1 MLPSSFG
8 DCISLVGNARK
19 AIVNRSKSQPSFWKI
34 YCKAWIAK
42 SSVSSNKCRL
52 NFRAQ
57 MLCKIFWWIYL
68 CTYPNYVF
76 SEYENVFSQ
85 FVNSSS
91 FATIIRLNTFFQT
104 ALRKK
109 VDFKFLWSKNK
120 HFFTK
125 IDWLESKTL
134 QKFCCKVFNPTTRV
148 PFYGRMKFTLF
159 HRRRNRT
166 RSNSKKMHSLSI
178 LFLFKRYF
186 HSFYCNSIHW

>member
-1 MLPSSFG
+1 MYFL
-8 DCISLVGNARK
+8 NM
-19 AIVNRSKSQPSFWKI
+19 KS
-34 YCKAWIAK
+34 
-42 SSVSSNKCRL
+42 
-52 NFRAQ
+52 
-57 MLCKIFWWIYL
+57 
-68 CTYPNYVF
+68 VF
-76 SEYENVFSQ
+76 PQ
-85 FVNSSS
+85 FLNSSS
-91 FATIIRLNTFFQT
+91 FATMIRPNTFFQT

-166 RSNSKKMHSLSI
+166 RRNSKKMHSLSI
-178 LFLFKRYF
+178 LFLFKKYF
-186 HSFYCNSIHW
+186 HSFWLQKYSLVTAASHTNNKVGNTGIPINKLLMRCVLTPLLPCF